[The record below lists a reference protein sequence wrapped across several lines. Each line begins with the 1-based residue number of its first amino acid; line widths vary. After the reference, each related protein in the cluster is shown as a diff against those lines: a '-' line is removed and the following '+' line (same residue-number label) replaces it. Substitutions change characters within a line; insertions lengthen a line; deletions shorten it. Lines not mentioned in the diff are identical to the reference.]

1 MAKTIKLIN
10 LKKGYGDHKAL
21 PCPFCGND
29 EIVAEEYEAHVF
41 KQTRWKVWCTNC
53 LATIDPGWAQQLSTV
68 LEMWNKRTNNN

>member
-1 MAKTIKLIN
+1 MSNTIKMIN
-10 LKKGYGDHKAL
+10 LKYKYEDNKAL

-29 EIVAEEYEAHVF
+29 EIIAEQYEHHEN
-41 KQTRWKVWCTNC
+41 QNRWKIWCTNC